1 VSSPDS
7 DVDLGAIT
15 REARGEVAG
24 VSHGALLVAYADAAV
39 ARSKDVTATRKAL
52 QEALGEAEVVD
63 AAAVIANFQRMV
75 RIADGTGISIDAPL
89 DLMSADLRH
98 EIGINAFSSAEG
110 RGKNGA
116 LRRLAAPLLRR
127 FATRVLRA
135 RSR

>member
-1 VSSPDS
+1 MSSPDS
-7 DVDLGAIT
+7 DVDLAAIT
-15 REARGEVAG
+15 RDASGEVAG
-24 VSHGALLVAYADAAV
+24 VSHGAELVAYADAAV
-39 ARSKDVTATRKAL
+39 ARSKDVTATRKAV
-52 QEALGEAEVVD
+52 QDALGEAEVVD

-75 RIADGTGISIDAPL
+75 RIADGTGISIDAPI
-89 DLMSADLRH
+89 DVMSADLRH

-127 FATRVLRA
+127 LAKRALRA

>member
-1 VSSPDS
+1 MSSPDS
-7 DVDLGAIT
+7 DVDLAAIT
-15 REARGEVAG
+15 RDASGEVAG
-24 VSHGALLVAYADAAV
+24 VSHGAELVAYADAAV
-39 ARSKDVTATRKAL
+39 ARSKDVTTTRKAV
-52 QEALGEAEVVD
+52 QEALGNAEVVD

-89 DLMSADLRH
+89 DVMSADLRH

-116 LRRLAAPLLRR
+116 LRRLAAPFLRR
-127 FATRVLRA
+127 LAKRALRA

>member
-1 VSSPDS
+1 MSSPDS
-7 DVDLGAIT
+7 DVDLAAIT
-15 REARGEVAG
+15 RDASGEVAG
-24 VSHGALLVAYADAAV
+24 VSHGAELVAYADAVV
-39 ARSKDVTATRKAL
+39 ARSKDVTATRKAV
-52 QEALGEAEVVD
+52 QESLGNAEVVD

-89 DLMSADLRH
+89 DVMSADLRH
-98 EIGINAFSSAEG
+98 EIGINAYSSAEG

-127 FATRVLRA
+127 LAARALRA